1 MILLECL
8 LVEFTSVAVVDRVDC
23 RLFGLDL
30 IEEAVDFAS
39 GL

>member
-1 MILLECL
+1 MIFVECL
-8 LVEFTSVAVVDRVDC
+8 FVEFTLLAVVGRVDC